1 MNDKVLIIGS
11 GGREHAFAWKIAQSK
26 YVEKVYVAPGNDGMN
41 DQNKIITVDI
51 SENDFAKI
59 AEFARLHQIALVI
72 IGPEKPLSQ
81 GIVDYLEN
89 QDIRV
94 IGPKQEAAKLE
105 SSKIFAK
112 KFMIDHHIPT
122 ADFEFYDNY
131 EIALE
136 ALSHW
141 EIETKGIVIKADE
154 LASGKGVVVTHDR
167 KEAQKTLYDFMMNP
181 HCSINAKN
189 ILLEEKLEGR
199 EVSFFALSDG
209 ENFVSLG
216 HACDYKR
223 LYDNNLGPN
232 TGGMGGFTPENFPN
246 RDMIFE
252 IEQNVFEKT
261 IMGMYKAKIPF
272 KGFLFAGLMIKN
284 NQIKVLEY
292 NVRFGDPEA
301 QILLPTISEDIYP
314 LLKNASETKLS
325 NNYYFRDNKLKSV
338 HVTFASGGY
347 PSNYNKPMQL
357 NEQIHISSELQDQ
370 AGTHLFYSGVKKIN
384 DRFVN
389 TGGRVLGITC
399 VGPDIQTARTNCYKC
414 VEKIRFNHAQWRN
427 DIAIN

>member
-1 MNDKVLIIGS
+1 MSDKILIIGR

-26 YVEKVYVAPGNDGMN
+26 QVEKVFVAPGNDGMN

-51 SENDFAKI
+51 LETDFSGI
-59 AEFARLHQIALVI
+59 AEFAKFNQIALVI
-72 IGPEKPLSQ
+72 IGPEKPLSC
-81 GIVDYLEN
+81 GIVDYL
-89 QDIRV
+89 QDQGVNV
-94 IGPKQEAAKLE
+94 IGPSKLAAKLE

-131 EIALE
+131 ENALQ

-141 EIETKGIVIKADE
+141 EIEKKGIVIKADE

-167 KEAQKTLYDFMMNP
+167 KEAKQTLYDFMMNP
-181 HCSINAKN
+181 HCSINSKN
-189 ILLEEKLEGR
+189 ILLEEKLVGR

-232 TGGMGGFTPENFPN
+232 TGGMGGFTPENFPSQN
-246 RDMIFE
+246 LIFE

-261 IMGMYKAKIPF
+261 IMGMFKAKMLF
-272 KGFLFAGLMIKN
+272 KGFLFAGLMIDN
-284 NQIKVLEY
+284 NQVKVLEY

-301 QILLPTISEDIYP
+301 QILLPTISEDLYP
-314 LLKNASETKLS
+314 LLKNASETKLGS
-325 NNYYFRDNKLKSV
+325 NYYFKDNRLKSV
-338 HVTFASGGY
+338 HVAFASGGY
-347 PSNYNKPMQL
+347 PSNYNEPMKL
-357 NEQIHISSELQDQ
+357 NEQIHIASELLDQ
-370 AGTHLFYSGVKKIN
+370 PGTHLFFSGVKKLN
-384 DRFVN
+384 DGYVN

-399 VGPDIQTARTNCYKC
+399 IGPDIKTARTNCYKC
-414 VEKIRFNHAQWRN
+414 VEKIR
-427 DIAIN
+427 